1 MNGTT
6 HDPKKPR
13 LPKLVRFVLVNSL
26 IGVVIGWL
34 VAAGLIWFNV
44 GGFGEL
50 VWHSRQRGIALFILA
65 MSFGVTFGFA
75 FLATAVILLPRDK
88 DTFDKI

>member
-1 MNGTT
+1 M
-6 HDPKKPR
+6 
-13 LPKLVRFVLVNSL
+13 PKLIRFVIVNSL
-26 IGVVIGWL
+26 IGVLIGWL

-50 VWHSRQRGIALFILA
+50 VMHSSQRAAALFILG

-75 FLATAVILLPRDK
+75 FLATALILLPRDK
-88 DTFDKI
+88 DGFDKI